1 MRGRELGIREKR
13 MIGDGGVG
21 ARKGGRDRL
30 AWGAVGVGMPSLAML
45 GYHIVSTVNTFINNI
60 CHCTVWL

>member
-1 MRGRELGIREKR
+1 